1 MYSLIFIVLISI
13 DKHSSAYLGMATV
26 RSVTVKKCHQKKPS
40 LLSNGATEATTKTDS
55 MAEFSYLCSLCKC
68 ILKYVLHSEQKLCKF
83 E

>member
-1 MYSLIFIVLISI
+1 MYTKFALV

-26 RSVTVKKCHQKKPS
+26 RSVTVKKCHQKKLS
-40 LLSNGATEATTKTDS
+40 LLSNGATEPKTDS

-68 ILKYVLHSEQKLCKF
+68 ILKYVVHSEQKLCTF